1 MARPTKPAKDRQ
13 STVVALRLTPA
24 EARELEKIVKITG
37 RKKSEVLRDAVKL
50 GLDSAKIL
58 RRKS

>member
-1 MARPTKPAKDRQ
+1 MARPTKPARDRQ
-13 STVVALRLTPA
+13 SKIVALRLTPA
-24 EARELEKIVKITG
+24 EARELAKIVKITG

-50 GLDSAKIL
+50 GLDSVEI